1 MDRARALLLLILA
14 SALGGC
20 GLAGTTTAAGAGA
33 ASEAQQAADAKRTE
47 AQVKQQIEASY
58 SQAAVQRRAADTDAQ

>member
-1 MDRARALLLLILA
+1 MERARALLLLVLA

-47 AQVKQQIEASY
+47 AQVKQIEASY
-58 SQAAVQRRAADTDAQ
+58 SQAAEQRRAADTDAQ